1 MVVMMKMMMTTTTT
15 KKKKK
20 NKNKKNVTVHCIKPI
35 AIGYGS
41 INNIY
46 P

>member
-1 MVVMMKMMMTTTTT
+1 MVVMMKMMMMTTT